1 MIIGFQI
8 SDLALRPSA
17 FSLQP
22 SAFVPLR
29 TRFVRLRTCF
39 VREYPLNAGAN
50 NHTGPRKRTKI

>member
-8 SDLALRPSA
+8 SDLALR
-17 FSLQP
+17 P